1 LRAIPVRS
9 EFAACDVSRGKRIA
23 MNLVEKRAS
32 RNSTNP
38 RVMVVEADIA
48 LALALSHNLETEG
61 YFVESV
67 ARGEEA
73 LRKLADAPPDL
84 VILDWILPSISG
96 PEICIRLRAEEAT
109 RTLPVIML
117 SARGEEL
124 LRLRAFSAGAD
135 DFVVKP
141 FSMRELIARVRDLL
155 RRSGFAI
162 AGHLVARGDLQLD
175 PQTRRVRR
183 GSRYIHLRPKE
194 FGLLECLAERPGK
207 VFSRQQLLERV
218 WGPFV
223 DITDRT
229 IDVHIRRLRRSLST
243 ARERDPIL
251 SVRGEGYS
259 FNETFGE
266 P

>member
-1 LRAIPVRS
+1 
-9 EFAACDVSRGKRIA
+9 

-218 WGPFV
+218 WGPSV

-259 FNETFGE
+259 FNETFGR